1 MTEVGNGMEFVMNV
15 SRVALAIDCDVG
27 ACRRANF
34 ADQGHPAGAHFEIR
48 KFITT
53 FTRYYLGSFTKKKSL
68 SLCLP

>member
-1 MTEVGNGMEFVMNV
+1 MEFVINV

-27 ACRRANF
+27 AYRRANVVE
-34 ADQGHPAGAHFEIR
+34 QSHPADAHSGIL

-53 FTRYYLGSFTKKKSL
+53 VTRYYLGSFTQKKSL